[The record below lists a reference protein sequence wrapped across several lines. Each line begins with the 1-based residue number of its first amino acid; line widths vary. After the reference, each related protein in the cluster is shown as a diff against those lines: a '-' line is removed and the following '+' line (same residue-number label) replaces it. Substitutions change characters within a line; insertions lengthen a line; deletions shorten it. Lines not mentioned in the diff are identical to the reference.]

1 MYDDTAAVSA
11 IPEKGNE
18 EDIFRVS
25 FFTMFSYVAQ
35 FSANVFLLTREN
47 FSNINVAMKINIILK
62 YVVIRFELKI
72 VLLTQFSFPWK

>member
-72 VLLTQFSFPWK
+72 VLLTQFSFP